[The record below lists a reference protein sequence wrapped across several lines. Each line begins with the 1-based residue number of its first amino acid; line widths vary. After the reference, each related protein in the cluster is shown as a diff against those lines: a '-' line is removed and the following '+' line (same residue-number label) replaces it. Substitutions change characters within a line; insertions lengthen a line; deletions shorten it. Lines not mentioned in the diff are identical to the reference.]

1 MDGWIIGY
9 IAGGAV
15 VVVVAFVL
23 IVMIAGARRAASKA
37 EAILAA
43 LEDARDG
50 TAALWALQDT
60 KVTAGRIV
68 AAAAAA
74 RRGLAGEGSVEP

>member
-1 MDGWIIGY
+1 
-9 IAGGAV
+9 
-15 VVVVAFVL
+15 L
-23 IVMIAGARRAASKA
+23 ARRAAAKA
-37 EAILAA
+37 EDILAA
-43 LEDARDG
+43 LVEARDR

-74 RRGLAGEGSVEP
+74 RHGLAGDGSTEP